1 MLEEKMVG
9 LQVGGVAPKEKLNFN
24 AVYYQVIIKLIVY
37 LIKN

>member
-24 AVYYQVIIKLIVY
+24 AVYYQVIIIIL
-37 LIKN
+37 L